1 MKTMNSIKRTYVAPR
16 MEQITV
22 KTVGML
28 AASKTSFQDWN
39 DDEEI

>member
-1 MKTMNSIKRTYVAPR
+1 MKTMKSIKKHYVAPR

-28 AASKTSFQDWN
+28 AASKTTFQGWEE
-39 DDEEI
+39 DEEI